1 MRHKD
6 STDIVTDKITGI
18 KKSGEAHF
26 PTFLISYNLY
36 PIIHIAN

>member
-18 KKSGEAHF
+18 KKGGEVSSH
-26 PTFLISYNLY
+26 PRNVLRVSE
-36 PIIHIAN
+36 